1 MAFFELSE
9 WNTGFPVA
17 VILVAG
23 CLCIIQYLYQYIQK
37 HACFVWPGPLITQI
51 FVVAP
56 PSTEKFLL
64 QLENCVPGY
73 EKSEGKQEEDSD
85 SDDEDAEEEKASG
98 KR

>member
-1 MAFFELSE
+1 MEYRVSSSCHTCGWL
-9 WNTGFPVA
+9 PVHNP
-17 VILVAG
+17 ILVPVYSET
-23 CLCIIQYLYQYIQK
+23 CL
-37 HACFVWPGPLITQI
+37 CFVWPGPLITQI

-98 KR
+98 KQ